1 MSIKTIGK
9 AVQSNS
15 AGLQKRINKSAE
27 KLVFDVLQSSQ
38 YSTPIASTV
47 RELVTN
53 ACDSQREKEI
63 ALEILSGK
71 KTVEDYYITRHEDE
85 YKDSNFDRLTMIL
98 SILAV
103 ITTELSLD
111 TKKMTVLAIVMFL
124 VLLTMAWV
132 SASRDSKATSNW
144 DSQLRETQQRTSE
157 PLD

>member
-27 KLVFDVLQSSQ
+27 KLVFDVLQSTQ

-53 ACDSQREKEI
+53 ACDSQREEEI

-71 KTVEDYYITRHEDE
+71 KNVETIILQDMKNTETQTFNLAIMT
-85 YKDSNFDRLTMIL
+85 STGSAVIL
-98 SILAV
+98 SLWN
-103 ITTELSLD
+103 ITASWYR
-111 TKKMTVLAIVMFL
+111 VL
-124 VLLTMAWV
+124 
-132 SASRDSKATSNW
+132 
-144 DSQLRETQQRTSE
+144 
-157 PLD
+157 

>member
-27 KLVFDVLQSSQ
+27 KLVFDVLQSTQ

-71 KTVEDYYITRHEDE
+71 KNVEDYYITRHEVNLQE
-85 YKDSNFDRLTMIL
+85 VVLCN
-98 SILAV
+98 
-103 ITTELSLD
+103 SL
-111 TKKMTVLAIVMFL
+111 VNLFVN
-124 VLLTMAWV
+124 
-132 SASRDSKATSNW
+132 STS
-144 DSQLRETQQRTSE
+144 SPS
-157 PLD
+157 

>member
-27 KLVFDVLQSSQ
+27 KLVFDVLQSTQ

-71 KTVEDYYITRHEDE
+71 KNVEDYYITRHEEE
-85 YKDSNFDRLTMIL
+85 YRDSNFQPSYYDVDRL
-98 SILAV
+98 S
-103 ITTELSLD
+103 SGD
-111 TKKMTVLAIVMFL
+111 TVTVEYY
-124 VLLTMAWV
+124 TPG
-132 SASRDSKATSNW
+132 S
-144 DSQLRETQQRTSE
+144 
-157 PLD
+157 

>member
-9 AVQSNS
+9 TVQSNS

-27 KLVFDVLQSSQ
+27 KLVFDVLQSTQ

-71 KTVEDYYITRHEDE
+71 KAVEDYYITRNEEE
-85 YKDSNFDRLTMIL
+85 YVDSNFNPDYY
-98 SILAV
+98 
-103 ITTELSLD
+103 
-111 TKKMTVLAIVMFL
+111 
-124 VLLTMAWV
+124 
-132 SASRDSKATSNW
+132 
-144 DSQLRETQQRTSE
+144 DSQYLSADNNKVIVRYKENDGTGYCDVLSVIDYGVGIGSTRLE
-157 PLD
+157 GYL

>member
-27 KLVFDVLQSSQ
+27 KLVFDVLQSTQ

-71 KTVEDYYITRHEDE
+71 KNVEDYYITETQTFNLAIMT
-85 YKDSNFDRLTMIL
+85 SIGSAVIIL
-98 SILAV
+98 SLWFIERTLVQGIV
-103 ITTELSLD
+103 IGS
-111 TKKMTVLAIVMFL
+111 
-124 VLLTMAWV
+124 VLLTMAW
-132 SASRDSKATSNW
+132 ALARLDSKAT
-144 DSQLRETQQRTSE
+144 
-157 PLD
+157 